1 VTRSL
6 AAGCRSPSSEQLV
19 RVAET
24 AWTVLYCFP
33 GPDAPGGRFYPPNW
47 GDIPGAPDC
56 TLESLTYGDRHSDF
70 AAVGATVHG
79 VSTQCPDQLAA
90 FAEYVDLP
98 FALLSDTDLA
108 LAASLRLP
116 TFRAA
121 GMDRLKRLTM
131 IVDDQRTIRAAQFP
145 VTDPAASVG

>member
-1 VTRSL
+1 
-6 AAGCRSPSSEQLV
+6 
-19 RVAET
+19 
-24 AWTVLYCFP
+24 
-33 GPDAPGGRFYPPNW
+33 
-47 GDIPGAPDC
+47 
-56 TLESLTYGDRHSDF
+56 
-70 AAVGATVHG
+70 VHG
-79 VSTQCPDQLAA
+79 VSTQRPDQLAV

-121 GMDRLKRLTM
+121 GMDRPKRLTM
-131 IVDDQRTIRAAQFP
+131 ILDDQRTIRAVEFP

>member
-1 VTRSL
+1 MAHCWSN
-6 AAGCRSPSSEQLV
+6 G
-19 RVAET
+19 
-24 AWTVLYCFP
+24 
-33 GPDAPGGRFYPPNW
+33 APGS
-47 GDIPGAPDC
+47 

-79 VSTQCPDQLAA
+79 VSTQRPDQLAA

-131 IVDDQRTIRAAQFP
+131 IVDDQRTIRAIQFP
-145 VTDPAASVG
+145 VTDLAASVG